1 MKARVLMYDV
11 IRQTCM
17 MCATLFMIL
26 CSEVSENTFFPI
38 SLTIVL
44 CTVVLSVL

>member
-1 MKARVLMYDV
+1 MCDV

-17 MCATLFMIL
+17 MSATMLMIL

-38 SLTIVL
+38 SLTILL
-44 CTVVLSVL
+44 CTVALSVL